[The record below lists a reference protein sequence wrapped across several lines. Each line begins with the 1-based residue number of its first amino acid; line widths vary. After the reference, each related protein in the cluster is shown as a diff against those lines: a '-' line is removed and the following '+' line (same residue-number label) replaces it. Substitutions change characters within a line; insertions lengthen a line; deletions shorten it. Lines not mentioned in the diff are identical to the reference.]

1 MTTGLRYAAPLPY
14 PLDRAA
20 VNEWCVEQFGESASI
35 INSRWYM
42 FEFTVQFKSEKDRN
56 WFLLRWG

>member
-1 MTTGLRYAAPLPY
+1 MTGLRYAAMLPY
-14 PLDRAA
+14 PLDRTA
-20 VNEWCVEQFGESASI
+20 VREWCIEQFGLSSDSI